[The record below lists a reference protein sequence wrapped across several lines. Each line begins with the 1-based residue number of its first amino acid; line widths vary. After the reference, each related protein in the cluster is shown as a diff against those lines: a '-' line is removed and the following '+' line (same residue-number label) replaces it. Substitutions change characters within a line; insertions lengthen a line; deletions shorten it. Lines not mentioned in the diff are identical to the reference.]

1 MKHMLGDKH
10 TTQDRAKRTGPV
22 RRVRAALTTDRATTG
37 LVAGRLVVA
46 KEHVVFVK
54 GVVEASEGLA
64 CLFAE
69 RGGDLTIASPVE
81 RRAELRELLI
91 DLASDLGGTF
101 DLPEI
106 EGEAID
112 RDAEVDAPDAR
123 VASAPP
129 IEAQDAR

>member
-1 MKHMLGDKH
+1 MKDMLGHKH

-69 RGGDLTIASPVE
+69 RGGDLTIASPAE
-81 RRAELRELLI
+81 LRAELRELLS
-91 DLASDLGGTF
+91 DLASELGGAF
-101 DLPEI
+101 DL
-106 EGEAID
+106 
-112 RDAEVDAPDAR
+112 AETADETITPDA
-123 VASAPP
+123 A
-129 IEAQDAR
+129 